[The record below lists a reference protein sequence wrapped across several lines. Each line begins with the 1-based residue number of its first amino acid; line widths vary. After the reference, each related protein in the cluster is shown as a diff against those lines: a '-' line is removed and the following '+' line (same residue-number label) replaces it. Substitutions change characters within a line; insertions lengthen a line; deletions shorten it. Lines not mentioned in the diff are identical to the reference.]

1 MAKVVKMAFINLSK
15 PNNPEIQYKR
25 LSVKVN
31 FDKKCPIEF
40 KTQIRL
46 FFARDGSRKKP
57 ETWQFFA
64 RI

>member
-1 MAKVVKMAFINLSK
+1 
-15 PNNPEIQYKR
+15 
-25 LSVKVN
+25 VKVN